1 MEGFGKDRN
10 LLGRRRIVLVWALAL
25 VTVHMKE
32 GAERAGSVS
41 PVIPPV
47 GGVWDAPMPLKILGV
62 KSSSGRPL

>member
-32 GAERAGSVS
+32 GAERG
-41 PVIPPV
+41 IP
-47 GGVWDAPMPLKILGV
+47 GVWCPARLANW
-62 KSSSGRPL
+62 